1 MVVDIDTSDQVHF
14 AVTGKSWHLLKQYF
28 PEVIP
33 KVRSTW
39 LEQWTALISFGF
51 ICGKSCN

>member
-1 MVVDIDTSDQVHF
+1 MDIDTSDQVHF